1 MLEQWFLVLQSL
13 VDMTSSARPIGSR
26 GFFAELK
33 AERGKEKIYI
43 QRYYKNL
50 DGSFV
55 PMNEGISL
63 TRSEWLSLY
72 SYEAPIVTLLELKR
86 EGSFYK
92 LGAQNTFAKPTV
104 TDDHLPICHIRKFE
118 RKDGLTLP
126 TSQGIV
132 LSREEVMD
140 LMKLRKY
147 FYDISKAKTS
157 ACQPAIT
164 KITKKIASRRFQP
177 YPKVS
182 NMLNC

>member
-1 MLEQWFLVLQSL
+1 
-13 VDMTSSARPIGSR
+13 MTSSARPIGSR

-33 AERGKEKIYI
+33 AERGKERMNI

-55 PMNEGISL
+55 QMNEGISL

-72 SYEAPIVTLLELKR
+72 SYEAPILTLMELKK
-86 EGSFYK
+86 EGAFYK
-92 LGAQNTFAKPTV
+92 LGAKTTFAKPTV
-104 TDDHLPICHIRKFE
+104 TDDHSPICHIRKFE

-132 LSREEVMD
+132 LSREEVAD

-157 ACQPAIT
+157 SDQPVVR
-164 KITKKIASRRFQP
+164 KILKKISSHRFQP
-177 YPKVS
+177 YTKVTDMIVLLGVYS
-182 NMLNC
+182 YIIIC